1 MVRLPQKNAEGI
13 RQMHVC
19 SSDLAPP
26 SPFLERCIADLFEPE
41 GCGKAKPVYTFT
53 SVLILCIAPL
63 FAAWIIQAWRP
74 SKGPW
79 SFWFSSIFSVMI
91 AAIGFLTLCETDTPI
106 IPEPKA

>member
-53 SVLILCIAPL
+53 SVLILCIAPP
-63 FAAWIIQAWRP
+63 IC
-74 SKGPW
+74 
-79 SFWFSSIFSVMI
+79 SVDHPGLEAQQGAMVLLV
-91 AAIGFLTLCETDTPI
+91 FVHL
-106 IPEPKA
+106 